1 MNKCEHCESE
11 EVTWFTPPR
20 YADRAAVLLCTVC
33 ARLTIVPARAVTS
46 RRPRRLDSAA

>member
-1 MNKCEHCESE
+1 MSKCEHCGSD

-33 ARLTIVPARAVTS
+33 ARLTIVPARAVA
-46 RRPRRLDSAA
+46 RRARRLAHAA